1 MKNGCK
7 PSIYLYP
14 ITPYTY
20 SFGANDYI
28 IKKSSCLSEEFCII
42 NSETRIGLLDIILK
56 FFKTDILYF
65 NWIEDLADKNFGYLQ
80 VVLLFFILL
89 ACRMFR
95 KKVIWF
101 VHNNISHYPRNKWLK
116 KIIRRMMT
124 MFADKVFTHS
134 RQLDLYNKLSN
145 ITCFDHPVEENEFI
159 EDAQEPEFDVL
170 IWGNQSPY
178 KGTGELLQY
187 NRGNKDMQKIRFLIA
202 GCFASKAFYDEIEEL
217 KEPNIRIINRVIDN
231 DELLHLFGKSKYVLF
246 CYKKNSVLSSAAL
259 SKTLSYGKTI
269 IGPDA
274 GAFKE
279 LGEKGLVYTYNSFED
294 LMHILQYIIANK
306 VQIEK
311 GRISDYVRATAWR
324 NFKEFL
330 ITEIK
335 DTASKRTLFL
345 KRTVA

>member
-28 IKKSSCLSEEFCII
+28 IKKSDCLSGDFSII
-42 NSETRIGLLDIILK
+42 NSQTRIGILDIVLK

-65 NWIEDLADKNFGYLQ
+65 NWIEDLADKSFGYLQ
-80 VVLLFFILL
+80 VLLLFFILL
-89 ACRMFR
+89 ACRVFD
-95 KKVIWF
+95 KKIIWF
-101 VHNNISHYPRNKWLK
+101 VHNNISHYPKNKWLK
-116 KIIRRMMT
+116 KIIRSMMT
-124 MFADKVFTHS
+124 NFADKIFTHS
-134 RQLDLYNKLSN
+134 RQLDLYNKIPN
-145 ITCFDHPVEENEFI
+145 ITCFEHPIEENKFVEEN
-159 EDAQEPEFDVL
+159 ANPEFDVL

-178 KGTGELLQY
+178 KGTSDLLKYNQQNKEL
-187 NRGNKDMQKIRFLIA
+187 QKIKFLIA
-202 GCFASKAFYDEIEEL
+202 GSFASDAFYDEIENL
-217 KEPNIRIINRVIDN
+217 REPNIQIINRVIE
-231 DELLHLFGKSKYVLF
+231 DEELVELFSRSKYILF

-269 IGPDA
+269 IGPNV

-279 LGEKGLVYTYNSFED
+279 LGEKGLLYTYETFDD
-294 LMHILQYIIANK
+294 LAYKLQASLLNK
-306 VQIEK
+306 SQVDK
-311 GRISDYVRATAWR
+311 CRISEYIRATAWC

-330 ITEIK
+330 VSEIK

-345 KRTVA
+345 KKAMA